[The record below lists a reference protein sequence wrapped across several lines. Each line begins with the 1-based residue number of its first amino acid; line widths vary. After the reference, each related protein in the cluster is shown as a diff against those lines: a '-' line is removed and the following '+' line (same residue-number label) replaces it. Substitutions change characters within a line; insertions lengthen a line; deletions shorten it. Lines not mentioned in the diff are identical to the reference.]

1 MTIELFLG
9 LITIIALVCL
19 PIAPIWLLLLEQ
31 KFDLKHKHLKK
42 NKKGNNYEKFN

>member
-31 KFDLKHKHLKK
+31 KFDLKHKYLQ
-42 NKKGNNYEKFN
+42 KGKDENDEKID